1 MSSAGRAVRKGD
13 SILAVEEATLPQPPK
28 NVLVSKQEI
37 GTRLRTFRQQRGITQ
52 VQLAKALGV
61 QQANVSAM
69 ERGVRSLTI
78 HQVVK
83 LSKALKIS
91 TDVLLKGDATTLA
104 KRPPQDLKLLR
115 RMQRLQRLSP
125 RGQRAV
131 LRLLDALLDEHFGG
145 NGSRRT

>member
-1 MSSAGRAVRKGD
+1 
-13 SILAVEEATLPQPPK
+13 
-28 NVLVSKQEI
+28 VSKQEI
-37 GTRLRTFRQQRGITQ
+37 GARLRTFRQQRGITQ

-91 TDVLLKGDATTLA
+91 TDVLLKGDGTAPA
-104 KRPPQDLKLLR
+104 KKPPQDLKLLR
-115 RMQRLQRLSP
+115 RMQRLQKLSP

-131 LRLLDALLDEHFGG
+131 LRLLDALLDEQFGG
-145 NGSRRT
+145 NGSHRT

>member
-1 MSSAGRAVRKGD
+1 MEKD
-13 SILAVEEATLPQPPK
+13 TLPQPPK

-37 GTRLRTFRQQRGITQ
+37 GARLRTFRQQRGITQ

-83 LSKALKIS
+83 LSKALKVS
-91 TDVLLKGDATTLA
+91 TDVLLKGDGTAPA
-104 KRPPQDLKLLR
+104 KKPPQDLKLLR
-115 RMQRLQRLSP
+115 RMQRLQKLSP

-131 LRLLDALLDEHFGG
+131 LRLLDALLDEQFGG
-145 NGSRRT
+145 NGSHRT